1 MKWISTRSARHNIG
15 IVVTVAILLEAISAA
30 QYYYAHRLLEDE
42 LETRVLAELRFKA
55 FALQQTLESAEQSL
69 QEHLWYINE
78 YIDYPDSMTVA
89 AERLILVNKKVVGG
103 CLAFVPDYYPQKG
116 RLFEPY
122 AYEEGNV
129 IKVEQIAD
137 RDGHDYTRN
146 PVFNSVVKEN
156 RPSWSDPYKY
166 DTPAGRLSLTT
177 YSYPIADPQGTV
189 VAVCGIDV
197 SLSWLGDTLN
207 ARHLHSSSFDL
218 FLTGAGELIAGP
230 SEQNVSR
237 TRVDLVKTIINDST
251 IERETTSNERVKVIT
266 FYDDEQG
273 DEGYI
278 YYASMREDPQWQ
290 VVLVCYEDEVFG
302 KLKTMRLYVALLMLA
317 AFLLLLYIIRR
328 TVNNSF
334 RLQRVNMEKERI
346 SSELHIAQGIQRQ
359 MLPKRFPPF
368 PDRDDIDV
376 YGSLVP
382 AREVGGD
389 LFDFFLRDDKL
400 FFCIGDVS
408 GKGVPSA
415 MVMAQAHSLFHMA
428 STRETNPGRIMQVIN
443 ERVCEGN
450 DSNMFITLF
459 IGVLD
464 LPTGRLRYCNAG
476 HPAPLINGV
485 PLEANDN
492 LAVGVFPGVK
502 FKMRE
507 RRIQYGDTIFLFTDG
522 LNEAMNQAQQL
533 FGKER
538 MMDICL
544 QHAAAAKENPQAASP
559 QVLIKTMYEA
569 VNSYVGDV
577 VQSDDLTLLAI
588 RYTRQQHDARLHC
601 DITLECNIDEVP
613 KLADFVD
620 SVCFALNLS
629 PSLTMQMNLA
639 IEEAVVNVINYA
651 YPVGSPGKV
660 NVEATANDQVL
671 KFIVID
677 SGKPFDPTTRGEVD
691 TLLPVEE
698 RNIGGLGI
706 HLIRKYMDSINY
718 EREDGKNILTLRKQL
733 NNTSNS

>member
-42 LETRVLAELRFKA
+42 LETRVLAELRFKT

-122 AYEEGNV
+122 AYEEDNV

-464 LPTGRLRYCNAG
+464 LPTGRLRYSNAG
-476 HPAPLINGV
+476 HDHPLLVGDTVLELPAV
-485 PLEANDN
+485 SN
-492 LAVGVFPGVK
+492 LPVGVFSDFRYEAQEHSLSAGT
-502 FKMRE
+502 M
-507 RRIQYGDTIFLFTDG
+507 IFLYTDG
-522 LNEAMNQAQQL
+522 LTEAMNDERKQFGLERVKAVVGKKGHATPEQL
-533 FGKER
+533 LRR
-538 MMDICL
+538 MADEV
-544 QHAAAAKENPQAASP
+544 HSFTEDAE
-559 QVLIKTMYEA
+559 
-569 VNSYVGDV
+569 
-577 VQSDDLTLLAI
+577 QSDDLTMMAI
-588 RYTRQQHDARLHC
+588 RYTPKEETDRLNET
-601 DITLECNIDEVP
+601 ITLSNDLHEV
-613 KLADFVD
+613 KRLNEFMKSVTQQLEVDASLAR
-620 SVCFALNLS
+620 NLR
-629 PSLTMQMNLA
+629 LA
-639 IEEAVVNVINYA
+639 VEEAVVNVIDYA
-651 YPVGSPGKV
+651 YPAGTVGYV
-660 NVEATANDQVL
+660 TVTAKGNETYVKLIIRDTG
-671 KFIVID
+671 IA
-677 SGKPFDPTTRGEVD
+677 FDPTVTDKAD
-691 TLLPVEE
+691 TTLSAEE
-698 RNIGGLGI
+698 RPIGGLGI
-706 HLIRKYMDSINY
+706 LLVRELMDTINY
-718 EREDGKNILTLRKQL
+718 ERIGGENVLTLTKRI
-733 NNTSNS
+733 N